1 MDGERRQ
8 AILGE
13 IDRALDALD
22 EYSRTIDFARFTT
35 ERLAFDGVLHAMTV
49 AGQCAID
56 LALMI
61 VADRK
66 LGAPPTDAFLALA
79 RAKVVPSELLEP
91 LAEWA
96 SLRNVIVHL
105 YTKLDLQKLHAAYT
119 TKAGVLRKFRALAAR
134 ALAPAPP
141 SSAGEKRVPYRRT
154 PAPRGRRRGVARRGN
169 RDERS
174 DPHRPHRPVPRLRPQ
189 RLGSHDSSPHPPS
202 SGLRGR
208 PRLRRRPG
216 RRTRLVP
223 EQPTRGYGT
232 RRLDPAPARRRV
244 ESPGLLRARRG

>member
-1 MDGERRQ
+1 MDGERGQ

-13 IDRALDALD
+13 LDRALDALD

-66 LGAPPTDAFLALA
+66 LGAPPTYKDVFLALA
-79 RAKVVPSELLEP
+79 RAKVVPSELLDP

-119 TKAGVLRKFRALAAR
+119 TKAAVLRKFRALAAR

-141 SSAGEKRVPYRRT
+141 PPSSAGEKRVPYRRT
-154 PAPRGRRRGVARRGN
+154 PSPPRGRG
-169 RDERS
+169 
-174 DPHRPHRPVPRLRPQ
+174 
-189 RLGSHDSSPHPPS
+189 
-202 SGLRGR
+202 RGR
-208 PRLRRRPG
+208 G
-216 RRTRLVP
+216 R
-223 EQPTRGYGT
+223 G
-232 RRLDPAPARRRV
+232 RV
-244 ESPGLLRARRG
+244 RSRVRSPQT